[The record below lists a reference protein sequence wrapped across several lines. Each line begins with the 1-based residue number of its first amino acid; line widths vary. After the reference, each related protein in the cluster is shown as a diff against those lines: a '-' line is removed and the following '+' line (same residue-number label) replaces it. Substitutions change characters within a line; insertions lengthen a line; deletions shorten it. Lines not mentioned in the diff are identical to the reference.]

1 MLDPLTA
8 LSLAAAVIQF
18 VDWGSRLLSQSQ
30 EIYHSAR
37 GATKENV
44 TTAQITSDIKAL
56 SKQLKGKET
65 EALRSPT
72 ADDIALRELADSCQ
86 REAEELL
93 MVLDRLEVGKEATKW
108 ESFRRAIKNAR
119 KRGKIT
125 EIESRLNKIQQQV
138 NSRLLAM
145 MRLVAILSKSLR
157 PLSDFVYIVIRTLPY
172 IYG

>member
-30 EIYHSAR
+30 EIYHSAS
-37 GATKENV
+37 GATEENV
-44 TTAQITSDIKAL
+44 TTKQITSDIAAL
-56 SKQLKGKET
+56 SKQLKDKEA
-65 EALRSPT
+65 EAPWSLT

-86 REAEELL
+86 REAEKLRV
-93 MVLDRLEVGKEATKW
+93 VLNGLEVGKEATKW
-108 ESFRRAIKNAR
+108 ESFRKALKNAR
-119 KRGKIT
+119 RRGKVT

-145 MRLVAILSKSLR
+145 MRFVAAPSKSLR
-157 PLSDFVYIVIRTLPY
+157 SLSDFV
-172 IYG
+172 